1 MVTLRAA
8 NPDVSEEE
16 LAARV
21 PDLLAEF
28 GLKGLGERSPYEIS
42 QGQQRRL
49 AMLAMLAGR
58 ADVLLLDEP
67 TYAQDERSTRKML
80 DVLERRVAAGLT
92 VVVATHDLVLARAI
106 ANQVLLVGDGRVRPL
121 EGEELD
127 AYVEARREP
136 AMTAAPADAASIAAS
151 STTAASATRGG
162 SAS

>member
-1 MVTLRAA
+1 M
-8 NPDVSEEE
+8 
-16 LAARV
+16 
-21 PDLLAEF
+21 
-28 GLKGLGERSPYEIS
+28 
-42 QGQQRRL
+42 RRI
-49 AMLAMLAGR
+49 
-58 ADVLLLDEP
+58 
-67 TYAQDERSTRKML
+67 ERSTRKML

-136 AMTAAPADAASIAAS
+136 AMTATPADAASIAAS
-151 STTAASATRGG
+151 STTAAPAVREG

>member
-1 MVTLRAA
+1 
-8 NPDVSEEE
+8 
-16 LAARV
+16 
-21 PDLLAEF
+21 
-28 GLKGLGERSPYEIS
+28 
-42 QGQQRRL
+42 
-49 AMLAMLAGR
+49 MLAMLAGR

-80 DVLERRVAAGLT
+80 DVLEQRVADGLT

-136 AMTAAPADAASIAAS
+136 ATTAAPSDAAAIVAPATTAVPADAAAITAPATTAAPAV
-151 STTAASATRGG
+151 REG